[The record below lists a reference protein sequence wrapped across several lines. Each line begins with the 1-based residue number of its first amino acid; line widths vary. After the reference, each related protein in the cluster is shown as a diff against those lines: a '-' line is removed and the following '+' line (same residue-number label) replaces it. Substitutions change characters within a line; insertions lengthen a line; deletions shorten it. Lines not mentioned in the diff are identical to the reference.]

1 MKLSIDQFK
10 NKQEMMFDALGNE
23 LSDTLINDDDTTKLT
38 GGDRSAGQPL
48 YEMKHEGIWTKANM
62 LLDNIK

>member
-10 NKQEMMFDALGNE
+10 NKQEIMFDALGNE
-23 LSDTLINDDDTTKLT
+23 LSDTLINDDNTCKLT
-38 GGDRSAGQPL
+38 GGDRSSGQPL